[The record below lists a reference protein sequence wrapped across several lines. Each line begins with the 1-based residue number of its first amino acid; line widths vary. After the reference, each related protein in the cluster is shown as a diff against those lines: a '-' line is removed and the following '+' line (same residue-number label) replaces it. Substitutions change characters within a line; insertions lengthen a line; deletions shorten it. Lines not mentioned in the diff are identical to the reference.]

1 MAEDRSVARRPMSA
15 ATRSAARDVAEW
27 IVRSLRDSGHIAYF
41 AGGCVR
47 DRLLGNEPNDY
58 DVATDAP
65 PTTVR
70 RIFPG
75 ARSVGESFGVI
86 LVRRRGITVEVATFR
101 REWGYSDSRRPDVVE
116 FTDAAEDARRRDFT
130 VNALFEDP
138 IQREV
143 IDYVGGLADLDAGI
157 LRAVGNPMERLEED
171 HLRALRAVRFTTRL
185 GFSLDERTADAIRV
199 CARSLRGVSRE
210 RIGQEMRMSL
220 TGPDRVGAVRLLHQL
235 HLDAPVLRESA
246 WDGPLPML
254 ESLDPHAGYP
264 VVLAAWMFDR
274 HATWDVRRAAVE
286 SQHVVSAW
294 RRALALSNDE
304 RDHLKALLRDLVLVE
319 AEWDQ
324 ISIAGR
330 KRLAAADHFDDLLVL
345 LGARDP
351 QRSGA
356 VQRDVEALAASGLAP
371 PPLLDGDDLIA
382 LGFEPGPIF
391 TRLLDAVYDAQLEG
405 RIHQRDEAVSLA
417 RELAQDEAR

>member
-1 MAEDRSVARRPMSA
+1 MSA